1 MDINIQNTCSSP
13 RDLRITDM
21 QICEI
26 YQRPNAHWINYIIR
40 IDTNQGVS
48 GYGEVRDGASALYAK
63 MLKRVILG

>member
-48 GYGEVRDGASALYAK
+48 GYGLPGWK
-63 MLKRVILG
+63 I

>member
-26 YQRPNAHWINYIIR
+26 YQRPNAHSIKYIIR

-48 GYGEVRDGASALYAK
+48 R
-63 MLKRVILG
+63 